1 MVLTIDRIRELTEK
15 RGVAGNEDEIRAYL
29 LEAAGKVADEVYVD
43 RLGSVIAKKK
53 GTGSGRHV
61 LLTAH
66 MDEVGFI
73 VLGAEENG
81 LLRYA
86 PVGGV
91 DARVV
96 VSKKVLVGENR
107 VPGVIG
113 SKAIHLQ
120 SVAERSRVL
129 GHSDLRIDIGAK
141 SREAAEELVSPGD
154 YVTFDTPFYGFGEGF
169 VRSRALDDRV
179 GCLTLLRVLE
189 AGSYP
194 VDVTCAFNVQEEIGS
209 KGARAVGYAISS
221 DVALNFEGTSANDL
235 GNVPEQFQVCV
246 PGKGVAISF
255 ADNASL
261 GHRGLFRELARIG
274 TEAGVPWQFKTGVAG
289 SNDAG
294 PIQTITGARPTCV
307 LSVPCR
313 NIHSGANVCKLS
325 DLDAQFALTDAY
337 LRADAPV

>member
-1 MVLTIDRIRELTEK
+1 MVLTIDRIRELSEK
-15 RGVAGNEDEIRAYL
+15 RGISGNEGDVRNYL
-29 LEAAGKVADEVYVD
+29 LEKTKAVADEVYVD

-53 GTGSGRHV
+53 GLSSEKHV

-91 DARVV
+91 DPRVV
-96 VSKKVLVGENR
+96 VSKHVLVGPDK

-113 SKAIHLQ
+113 AKAIHLQ
-120 SVAERSRVL
+120 SAAERSRVL
-129 GHSDLRIDIGAK
+129 SHDELRIDIGA
-141 SREAAEELVSPGD
+141 RNRDAAEELVSPGD

-179 GCLTLLRVLE
+179 GCLTLLRLLE
-189 AGSYP
+189 AGPYP
-194 VDVTCAFNVQEEIGS
+194 VDITCAFTVQEEIGS
-209 KGARAVGYAISS
+209 KGARAVGFAVPS
-221 DVALNFEGTSANDL
+221 DVAINFEGTSANDL
-235 GNVPEQFQVCV
+235 GSVPEQFQVCV
-246 PGKGVAISF
+246 PGQGVAISF

-261 GHRGLFRELARIG
+261 AHRGLFKAL
-274 TEAGVPWQFKTGVAG
+274 VKTGEEAHVPFQIKTGIAG

-294 PIQTITGARPTCV
+294 PIQTVIGARPTCV

-325 DLDAQFALTDAY
+325 DIDAQFALADAY
-337 LRADAPV
+337 LRAGAPL